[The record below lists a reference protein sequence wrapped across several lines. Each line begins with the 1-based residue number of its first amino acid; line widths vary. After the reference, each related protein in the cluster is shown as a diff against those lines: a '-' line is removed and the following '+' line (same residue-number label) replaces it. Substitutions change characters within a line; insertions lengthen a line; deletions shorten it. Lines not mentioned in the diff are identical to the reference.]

1 MKTLSSTPDFL
12 ARFVALGSFPQDQF
26 LPRPTFKKVVAE
38 AFKQA
43 MLEAYPGLKADVSH
57 AHISQSLPSADAQPA
72 PAPDPPSTWR
82 LIAPS
87 TLLIQGFIDQ
97 RTLNLSADRHR
108 LTIDQKVENPAPL
121 SVSMATLEKLLN
133 EWAPQVIDV
142 FAQALIHFWS
152 TPSPAGVSPWLW
164 LSRVLQV
171 GLSATHNDTH
181 RQPALTQEQSAGL
194 GALSG
199 FADKDQR
206 LKLTMETPLHAYL
219 VNIDTTDAQ
228 GPRRLQIPGLALIT
242 RSIGERLIVMAWSL
256 ADGIEVFDSLQDFAQ
271 TLPRRIPGLADDS
284 PVVWSA
290 YEPEGHFFQALAQT
304 LLDKTLRTLTALG
317 QTARAERWSAGR
329 LALALDEEALM
340 FHFFS
345 AQGSKDF
352 EQLVSKLP
360 QWLTTAARADIR
372 AYSRLLA
379 NQVAQQQSAEGKTF
393 LDDIPTLLDFALQ
406 TLNARMQQDHP
417 DDPVDAAR
425 IDIHDIA
432 IQDLKMAWLTEDVMP
447 LTEFSLTYVG
457 GKPAAFIQVKERSG
471 LPLPTWLNASYIKNL
486 LEEIDIGSL
495 YISLLKANLVD
506 DAEQVTKRKA
516 LFKSQLQAQLP
527 LLALEHKIRDRFG
540 FTEAGWQLVARLM
553 KSNAVPLNN
562 QDCIRPLAF
571 TLYDG
576 ASANI
581 VGNMFVLGPRDLSSG
596 PLVLYRP
603 FATDSLLEFADREA
617 LMKAI
622 RQPGELQDLVVAW
635 LPDSVRSYYAEGGF
649 ERPHLESVVNAGLLA
664 LLPISPAQLADLIIQ
679 DDALAY
685 AFDSHIEALITLS
698 DKQTVSSSE
707 RRWILFKRYAWM
719 LFNGLTFFV
728 SGPLQKAAWVFQTLI
743 SIDETL
749 QARIESDP
757 EAAKQSVISLL
768 LNLSQALLYEGL
780 SFHAALNVHSRLQA
794 PPDLPMPAPLELPTH
809 SAPKLPAASSPAQAV
824 SRKTGPDPDAQAARA
839 YSTLDFSWFNG
850 QPRPSTRQRAALDTF
865 ITDLDISSGTPIEVG
880 PLKGLINFQGNT
892 YAVIDKKTYRISRQD
907 DGVVIQDAKQP
918 TRLGPWLMSDDTGHW
933 DFDLRLRLRGGGP
946 KKRIAQ
952 MREEKKQALT
962 QLVAE
967 EARLM
972 TEKLAR
978 DRVLTLT
985 ETLMA
990 TPSGREATFFERYE
1004 TEFTQWSISARA
1016 LIKTVQKMNDITP
1029 VPSFEAK
1036 MQALWAE
1043 LTLKLFKMQNH
1054 LEEQRKDLP
1063 LTAFSAEFKI
1073 RLSVAINQLGAD
1085 NQQPYLELVEH
1096 LKKAE
1101 VLERKAFDIALMESE
1116 GILETSKLPI
1126 PRDSPLADLFLKK
1139 DKHFFDRH
1147 WAVIYME
1154 TLQELVLN
1162 RAASDLNAEELHA
1175 FNHLNT
1181 DVFVNMGWS
1190 QLRLRLQEGQ
1200 IGVEHIEF
1208 YESAITLYQGLT
1220 ATCENLITLKSE
1232 HFRNEYLPSLLAA
1245 IKPLQSFAE
1254 MQLSKVIWESESS
1267 SSESDEPQPGPSWK
1281 TALPPAK
1288 TKTGAP
1294 RQKVFKTT
1302 DKQVLV
1308 GVVRNRSPD
1317 DPTEIVDV
1325 VDAFS
1330 QMKVSSYR
1338 RGASDEWEQIE
1349 NLRPATPTVV
1359 SHAKSLA
1366 RLEADAVKLL
1376 GRVETSIQQTRAF
1389 AKTSKIPVEIEEIL
1403 EFKSQSLDE
1412 TARQMQVLLAAEG
1425 PDVEPL
1431 TRSQRGIANGLIA
1444 QLELNSVRLRA
1455 EGKRLRISLITD
1467 LPPTAANID
1476 YLKTHD
1482 QVEIV
1487 RLGKRRP
1494 MSGPRKDYVQ
1504 EYEVRSRDGKAL
1516 WYAHFHYSSPDA
1528 APAAFT
1534 AAHLKTE
1541 AHRFM
1546 SAQALYAQAG
1556 STSDVIQIYR
1566 SKITLALAEK
1576 LFLAVQSV

>member
-12 ARFVALGSFPQDQF
+12 SRFIALGSFPQDQF
-26 LPRPTFKKVVAE
+26 LPRPTFAGAVAE
-38 AFKQA
+38 AFTQA
-43 MLEAYPGLKADVSH
+43 MLEAYPGLKADLPH
-57 AHISQSLPSADAQPA
+57 AQIAAALPVADAQPA
-72 PAPDPPSTWR
+72 PAPAPPTSWR

-87 TLLIQGFIDQ
+87 TLLTQGFIDQ
-97 RTLNLSADRHR
+97 RTLNLSADRYR
-108 LTIDQKVENPAPL
+108 LTLDQKVENPAPL
-121 SVSMATLEKLLN
+121 SVSMATLEQLFN

-171 GLSATHNDTH
+171 GLSATQNDTH

-206 LKLTMETPLHAYL
+206 LKLTTETPLHAYL

-256 ADGIEVFDSLQDFAQ
+256 ADGLELFDSLQDFAQ
-271 TLPRRIPGLADDS
+271 SLPRRLPGRANDS

-304 LLDKTLRTLTALG
+304 LLDKTLYTLTALG
-317 QTARAERWSAGR
+317 QTARAERWSAAR

-345 AQGSKDF
+345 AQESKDF
-352 EQLVSKLP
+352 EQLFSKLP
-360 QWLTTAARADIR
+360 QWLTTASRADIR

-379 NQVAQQQSAEGKTF
+379 NQVAQQQVAEGKTF
-393 LDDIPTLLDFALQ
+393 LDDFPTLLDFALQ
-406 TLNARMQQDHP
+406 TLNTRMQQDHP
-417 DDPVDAAR
+417 NDPVDAAR

-432 IQDLKMAWLTEDVMP
+432 IQDLQMAWLTEDVMP
-447 LTEFSLTYVG
+447 LAEFSLTYVG

-471 LPLPTWLNASYIKNL
+471 LPLPTWLNASYIKSL

-527 LLALEHKIRDRFG
+527 LLALEHKIRDTCG
-540 FTEAGWQLVARLM
+540 FTEAGWHLVARLM
-553 KSNAVPLNN
+553 RSDAVPQNN

-576 ASANI
+576 AGVDI

-622 RQPGELQDLVVAW
+622 QQPGELQDLVVAW
-635 LPDSVRSYYAEGGF
+635 LPDSVRSYYADGGF

-664 LLPISPAQLADLIIQ
+664 LLPRSPAQLADLIIK

-685 AFDSHIEALITLS
+685 VFDSHVEALITLS

-728 SGPLQKAAWVFQTLI
+728 SGPLQKAAWVFQTLV

-768 LNLSQALLYEGL
+768 LNLSQTLLYEGL

-794 PPDLPMPAPLELPTH
+794 PPDLPMPAPLELPAQ
-809 SAPKLPAASSPAQAV
+809 SALKPPPPSTPAQAV
-824 SRKTGPDPDAQAARA
+824 SRKTGPNPDAQAVRA
-839 YSTLDFSWFNG
+839 YSALDFSWFNA
-850 QPRPSTRQRAALDTF
+850 QPRPSASQRAALDTF
-865 ITDLDISSGTPIEVG
+865 ISDLDVSSGTTIEVG
-880 PLKGLINFQGNT
+880 PLKGLINFENNT
-892 YAVIDKKTYRISRQD
+892 YAVIDRKTYRVSRQD
-907 DGVVIQDAKQP
+907 DGVVIQDAKKP
-918 TRLGPWLMSDDTGHW
+918 IRFGPWLMSDDAGHW
-933 DFDLRLRLRGGGP
+933 DFDLRLKLRGGGP
-946 KKRIAQ
+946 KKRIAV
-952 MREEKKQALT
+952 MREEKKQALM

-972 TEKLAR
+972 TEKQTR

-985 ETLMA
+985 EKLMA
-990 TPSGREATFFERYE
+990 TPTGRQTTFFERYE
-1004 TEFTQWSISARA
+1004 TEFAEWRVSARA
-1016 LIKTVQKMNDITP
+1016 LINTLQKMNDITP

-1036 MQALWAE
+1036 MQGLWAE
-1043 LTLKLFKMQNH
+1043 LTLKLFKMQNF
-1054 LEEQRKDLP
+1054 LEEQRKELP
-1063 LTAFSAEFKI
+1063 LATFSAEFKI
-1073 RLSVAINQLGAD
+1073 RLSYAINQLASD
-1085 NQQPYLELVEH
+1085 NQQPYLEIIEH

-1101 VLERKAFDIALMESE
+1101 LLEHKAFDIALMESE
-1116 GILETSKLPI
+1116 GIEETSKLPI
-1126 PRDSPLADLFLKK
+1126 PRDSPLADLFLKR

-1154 TLQELVLN
+1154 TLLELVLN
-1162 RAASDLNAEELHA
+1162 RAASDLDAEEMHA
-1175 FNHLNT
+1175 FNHLNS
-1181 DVFVNMGWS
+1181 DAFVNMGWS
-1190 QLRLRLQEGQ
+1190 QLRLRLQGGEAS
-1200 IGVEHIEF
+1200 VEHIEF
-1208 YESAITLYQGLT
+1208 YESAITLYQSLT
-1220 ATCENLITLKSE
+1220 ATCENLIALKSE
-1232 HFRNEYLPSLLAA
+1232 HFRNEYLPSLVAS
-1245 IKPLQSFAE
+1245 IKPLQMFAE

-1281 TALPPAK
+1281 TALPP
-1288 TKTGAP
+1288 TKPKAGAL

-1302 DKQVLV
+1302 EKQVLV
-1308 GVVRNRSPD
+1308 GVVREPSPD

-1349 NLRPATPTVV
+1349 NLRPATPSAV
-1359 SHAKSLA
+1359 SHAKSLS
-1366 RLEADAVKLL
+1366 RLEADAIKLL
-1376 GRVETSIQQTRAF
+1376 DRVEASIQQARAF

-1412 TARQMQVLLAAEG
+1412 TAKQMQGLLSAEG

-1431 TRSQRGIANGLIA
+1431 SRSQRGIANGLVA

-1467 LPPTAANID
+1467 LPPTAAHID
-1476 YLKTHD
+1476 YLKD
-1482 QVEIV
+1482 QGQVDIA
-1487 RLGKRRP
+1487 RRGRRRP
-1494 MSGPRKDYVQ
+1494 LSGPRKDYMQ
-1504 EYEVRSRDGKAL
+1504 EYEIRSRDGKAL
-1516 WYAHFHYSSPDA
+1516 WYAHFHYDSPQA
-1528 APAAFT
+1528 APTAFT

-1541 AHRFM
+1541 AQRFM

-1556 STSDVIQIYR
+1556 STTAVIQIYR
-1566 SKITLALAEK
+1566 SKINLALAEK
-1576 LFLAVQSV
+1576 LFLSVQ

>member
-26 LPRPTFKKVVAE
+26 LPRPTFKNVVAE

-199 FADKDQR
+199 FADKEQR

-256 ADGIEVFDSLQDFAQ
+256 ADGVELFDSLQDFALS
-271 TLPRRIPGLADDS
+271 LPRRIPGLADDS
-284 PVVWSA
+284 PVVWSL
-290 YEPEGHFFQALAQT
+290 YEPEGHFFQALAHT
-304 LLDKTLRTLTALG
+304 LLDKTLHTLTQLG
-317 QTARAERWSAGR
+317 ETARAERWSAAR
-329 LALALDEEALM
+329 LAQALDEEALM
-340 FHFFS
+340 FHLFS
-345 AQGSKDF
+345 PQESTDF
-352 EQLVSKLP
+352 QQLLNTLP
-360 QWLTTAARADIR
+360 QWLTTASRSDIR
-372 AYSRLLA
+372 AYSHLLA
-379 NQVAQQQSAEGKTF
+379 DQVAQQQIAEGKTF
-393 LDDIPTLLDFALQ
+393 LDDIPSLLDFAVQ
-406 TLNARMQQDHP
+406 TLTARLKQNHP
-417 DDPVDAAR
+417 DDPIDVAS

-432 IQDLKMAWLTEDVMP
+432 IQDLQMAWLTEDVMP
-447 LTEFSLTYVG
+447 LAEFALTYVG
-457 GKPAAFIQVKERSG
+457 GKPAAFIEVKERSG
-471 LPLPTWLNASYIKNL
+471 RPLPTWLNASYIKNL

-506 DAEQVTKRKA
+506 DTAQVTRRLT
-516 LFKSQLQAQLP
+516 LFKSQLKAQLP
-527 LLALEHKIRDRFG
+527 LLALEHKIRGTGG
-540 FTEAGWQLVARLM
+540 FTEAGWHLVARLM
-553 KSNAVPLNN
+553 GSNAVPRNN
-562 QDCIRPLAF
+562 LDCIRQLAF

-576 ASANI
+576 ASANL
-581 VGNMFVLGPRDLSSG
+581 VSNMFVLGSRDLSAG
-596 PLVLYRP
+596 PLVLFRP
-603 FATDSLLEFADREA
+603 FATDSLLEFASREA
-617 LMKAI
+617 LMTAI
-622 RQPGELQDLVVAW
+622 QQPGELQDLTLAW
-635 LPDSVRSYYAEGGF
+635 LSDSVRSYYADGGF
-649 ERPHLESVVNAGLLA
+649 ERPHLESVVNQGFLA
-664 LLPISPAQLADLIIQ
+664 LLPRSPAQLVDLIIQ
-679 DDALAY
+679 GDPLAY
-685 AFDSHIEALITLS
+685 AFDSHVEALITLS

-728 SGPLQKAAWVFQTLI
+728 SGPLQKAAWVFQTLV

-768 LNLSQALLYEGL
+768 LNLSQALLHEGL
-780 SFHAALNVHSRLQA
+780 SFHAALNARSRLQA
-794 PPDLPMPAPLELPTH
+794 APDLPMPAPLKLPTT
-809 SAPKLPAASSPAQAV
+809 SVLKAPPANTPKQAV
-824 SRKTGPDPDAQAARA
+824 SRKTGPDPDAQAVRS
-839 YSTLDFSWFNG
+839 YSALDFSWFNA
-850 QPRPSTRQRAALDTF
+850 QPRPSASQRAALDTF
-865 ITDLDISSGTPIEVG
+865 ISDLEVSSGTAIEVG
-880 PLKGLINFQGNT
+880 PLKGLINFENNT
-892 YAVIDKKTYRISRQD
+892 YAVIDKKTYRVSRQD

-933 DFDLRLRLRGGGP
+933 DFDLRLKLRGGGP
-946 KKRIAQ
+946 KKRIAV
-952 MREEKKQALT
+952 MREEKKQALM
-962 QLVAE
+962 QLIAE

-972 TEKLAR
+972 TEKQTR

-985 ETLMA
+985 EKLMA
-990 TPSGREATFFERYE
+990 TPTGREATFFERYE
-1004 TEFTQWSISARA
+1004 TEFTQWSSSARE
-1016 LIKTVQKMNDITP
+1016 LINVIQKMNDITP
-1029 VPSFEAK
+1029 VPSFETK
-1036 MQALWAE
+1036 IQALWGE
-1043 LTLKLFKMQNH
+1043 LTHKLFKMQNF
-1054 LEEQRKDLP
+1054 LEDQRKELP
-1063 LTAFSAEFKI
+1063 LTAFSELFKT
-1073 RLSVAINQLGAD
+1073 RLDDAITQLGTN
-1085 NQQPYLELVEH
+1085 NQQPYLEIIEH

-1101 VLERKAFDIALMESE
+1101 ILERKAFDIAVQESE
-1116 GILETSKLPI
+1116 GIEEVSKYPI
-1126 PRDSPLADLFLKK
+1126 PRKWRMADLFQEE
-1139 DKHFFDRH
+1139 DKFFFDRH
-1147 WAVIYME
+1147 WSVIYMQ
-1154 TLQELVLN
+1154 TLLELVLN

-1175 FNHLNT
+1175 FNYLNT
-1181 DVFVNMGWS
+1181 DAFVNMGWS

-1200 IGVEHIEF
+1200 VSDEHIEF

-1220 ATCENLITLKSE
+1220 ATCENLIALKSE
-1232 HFRNEYLPSLLAA
+1232 HFRNEYLPSLVAA
-1245 IKPLQSFAE
+1245 IKPLKTFAE

-1267 SSESDEPQPGPSWK
+1267 SSSSESDEPQPGPSWK
-1281 TALPPAK
+1281 ITLPTVKAKAGALQ
-1288 TKTGAP
+1288 
-1294 RQKVFKTT
+1294 QKVFKTT
-1302 DKQVLV
+1302 EKQVLV
-1308 GVVRNRSPD
+1308 GVVREPSPD

-1349 NLRPATPTVV
+1349 NLRPATPSLI

-1366 RLEADAVKLL
+1366 RLEADAIKLL
-1376 GRVETSIQQTRAF
+1376 GRVEASIQQARAF
-1389 AKTSKIPVEIEEIL
+1389 AKTSKIPIEIEEIL

-1412 TARQMQVLLAAEG
+1412 TAKHMQTLLSAEG

-1431 TRSQRGIANGLIA
+1431 SHSQRGIANGLIA

-1476 YLKTHD
+1476 YLKAQD

-1516 WYAHFHYSSPDA
+1516 WYAHFHYSSPDTP
-1528 APAAFT
+1528 PAAFT
-1534 AAHLKTE
+1534 AAHLKSE
-1541 AHRFM
+1541 AQRFM

-1556 STSDVIQIYR
+1556 STTDVIQIYR

-1576 LFLAVQSV
+1576 LFLAVQ

>member
-12 ARFVALGSFPQDQF
+12 SRFIALGSFPQDQF
-26 LPRPTFKKVVAE
+26 LPRPTFAGAVAE
-38 AFKQA
+38 AFTQA
-43 MLEAYPGLKADVSH
+43 MLEAYPGLKADLPH
-57 AHISQSLPSADAQPA
+57 AQIAAALPVADAQPA
-72 PAPDPPSTWR
+72 PAPAPPTSWR

-87 TLLIQGFIDQ
+87 TLLTQGFIDQ
-97 RTLNLSADRHR
+97 RTLNLSADRYR
-108 LTIDQKVENPAPL
+108 LTLDQKVENPAPL
-121 SVSMATLEKLLN
+121 SVSMATLEQLFN

-171 GLSATHNDTH
+171 GLSATQNDTH

-206 LKLTMETPLHAYL
+206 LKLTTETPLHAYL

-256 ADGIEVFDSLQDFAQ
+256 ADGLELFDSLQNFAQ
-271 TLPRRIPGLADDS
+271 SLPRRLPGRADDS

-304 LLDKTLRTLTALG
+304 LLDKTLYTLTALG
-317 QTARAERWSAGR
+317 QTARAERWSAAR

-345 AQGSKDF
+345 AQESKDF
-352 EQLVSKLP
+352 EQLFSKLP
-360 QWLTTAARADIR
+360 QWLTTASRADIR

-379 NQVAQQQSAEGKTF
+379 NQVAQQQVAEGKTF

-406 TLNARMQQDHP
+406 TLNTRMQQDHP
-417 DDPVDAAR
+417 NDPVDAAR

-432 IQDLKMAWLTEDVMP
+432 IQDLQMAWLTEDVMP
-447 LTEFSLTYVG
+447 LAEFSLTYVG

-471 LPLPTWLNASYIKNL
+471 LPLPTWLNASYIKSL

-527 LLALEHKIRDRFG
+527 LLALEHKIRDTCG
-540 FTEAGWQLVARLM
+540 FTEAGWHLVARLM
-553 KSNAVPLNN
+553 RSDAVPQNN

-576 ASANI
+576 AGVDI

-622 RQPGELQDLVVAW
+622 QQPGELQDLVVAW
-635 LPDSVRSYYAEGGF
+635 LPDSVRSYYADGGF

-664 LLPISPAQLADLIIQ
+664 LLPRSPAQLADLIIK

-685 AFDSHIEALITLS
+685 VFDSHVEALITLS

-728 SGPLQKAAWVFQTLI
+728 SGPLQKAAWVFQTLV

-768 LNLSQALLYEGL
+768 LNLSQTLLYEGL

-794 PPDLPMPAPLELPTH
+794 PPDLPMPAPLELPAQ
-809 SAPKLPAASSPAQAV
+809 SALKPPAPSTPAQAV
-824 SRKTGPDPDAQAARA
+824 SRKTGPDPDAQAVRA
-839 YSTLDFSWFNG
+839 YSALDFSWFNA
-850 QPRPSTRQRAALDTF
+850 QPRPSASQRAALDTF
-865 ITDLDISSGTPIEVG
+865 ISDLDVSSGTTIEVG
-880 PLKGLINFQGNT
+880 PLKGLINFENNT
-892 YAVIDKKTYRISRQD
+892 YAVIDRKTYRVSRQD
-907 DGVVIQDAKQP
+907 DGVVIQDAKKP
-918 TRLGPWLMSDDTGHW
+918 IRFGPWLMSDDAGHW
-933 DFDLRLRLRGGGP
+933 DFDLRLKLRGGGP
-946 KKRIAQ
+946 KKRIAV
-952 MREEKKQALT
+952 MREEKKQALM

-972 TEKLAR
+972 TEKLTR

-985 ETLMA
+985 EKLMA
-990 TPSGREATFFERYE
+990 TPTGRQTTFFERYE
-1004 TEFTQWSISARA
+1004 TEFAEWRVSARA
-1016 LIKTVQKMNDITP
+1016 LINTLQKMNDITP

-1036 MQALWAE
+1036 MQGLWAE
-1043 LTLKLFKMQNH
+1043 LTLKLFKMQNF
-1054 LEEQRKDLP
+1054 LEEQRKELP
-1063 LTAFSAEFKI
+1063 LATFSAEFKI
-1073 RLSVAINQLGAD
+1073 RLSYAINQLASD
-1085 NQQPYLELVEH
+1085 NQQPYLEIIEH

-1101 VLERKAFDIALMESE
+1101 LLEHKAFDIALMESE
-1116 GILETSKLPI
+1116 GIEETSKLPI
-1126 PRDSPLADLFLKK
+1126 PRDSPLADLFLKR

-1154 TLQELVLN
+1154 TLLELVLN
-1162 RAASDLNAEELHA
+1162 RAASDLNAEEMHA
-1175 FNHLNT
+1175 FNHLNS
-1181 DVFVNMGWS
+1181 DAFVNMGWS
-1190 QLRLRLQEGQ
+1190 QLRLRLQGGEAS
-1200 IGVEHIEF
+1200 VEHIEF
-1208 YESAITLYQGLT
+1208 YESAITLYQSLT
-1220 ATCENLITLKSE
+1220 ATCENLIALKSE
-1232 HFRNEYLPSLLAA
+1232 HFRNEYLPSLVAS
-1245 IKPLQSFAE
+1245 IKPLQMFAE

-1281 TALPPAK
+1281 TALPP
-1288 TKTGAP
+1288 TKPKAGAL

-1302 DKQVLV
+1302 EKQVLV
-1308 GVVRNRSPD
+1308 GVVREPSPD

-1349 NLRPATPTVV
+1349 NLRPATPSAV
-1359 SHAKSLA
+1359 SHAKSLS
-1366 RLEADAVKLL
+1366 RLEADAIKLL
-1376 GRVETSIQQTRAF
+1376 GRVEASIQQARAF

-1412 TARQMQVLLAAEG
+1412 TAKQMQGLLSAEG

-1431 TRSQRGIANGLIA
+1431 SRSQRGIANGLVA

-1467 LPPTAANID
+1467 LPPTAAHID
-1476 YLKTHD
+1476 YLKD
-1482 QVEIV
+1482 QGQVDIV
-1487 RLGKRRP
+1487 RRGRRRP
-1494 MSGPRKDYVQ
+1494 LSGPRKDYMQ
-1504 EYEVRSRDGKAL
+1504 EYEIRSRDGKAL
-1516 WYAHFHYSSPDA
+1516 WYAHFHYDSPQA
-1528 APAAFT
+1528 APTAFT

-1541 AHRFM
+1541 AQRFM

-1556 STSDVIQIYR
+1556 STTAVIQIYR
-1566 SKITLALAEK
+1566 SKINLALAEK
-1576 LFLAVQSV
+1576 LFLSVQ

>member
-12 ARFVALGSFPQDQF
+12 SRFIALGSFPQDQF
-26 LPRPTFKKVVAE
+26 LPRPTFAGAVAE
-38 AFKQA
+38 AFTQA
-43 MLEAYPGLKADVSH
+43 MLEAYPGLKADLPH
-57 AHISQSLPSADAQPA
+57 AQIAAALPVADAQPA
-72 PAPDPPSTWR
+72 PAPAPPTTWR

-87 TLLIQGFIDQ
+87 TLLTQGFIDQ
-97 RTLNLSADRHR
+97 RTLNLSADRYR
-108 LTIDQKVENPAPL
+108 LTLDQKVENPAPL
-121 SVSMATLEKLLN
+121 SVSMATLEQLFN

-171 GLSATHNDTH
+171 GLSATQNDTH
-181 RQPALTQEQSAGL
+181 RQPALPQEQSAGL

-206 LKLTMETPLHAYL
+206 LKLTTETPLHAYL

-256 ADGIEVFDSLQDFAQ
+256 ADGLELFDSLQDFAQ
-271 TLPRRIPGLADDS
+271 SLPRRLPGRADDS

-304 LLDKTLRTLTALG
+304 LLDKTLYTLTALG
-317 QTARAERWSAGR
+317 QTARAERWSAAR

-345 AQGSKDF
+345 AQESKDF
-352 EQLVSKLP
+352 EQLISKLP
-360 QWLTTAARADIR
+360 QWLTTASRADIR

-379 NQVAQQQSAEGKTF
+379 NQVAQQQVAEGKTF

-406 TLNARMQQDHP
+406 TLNTRMQQDHP
-417 DDPVDAAR
+417 NAPVDAAR

-432 IQDLKMAWLTEDVMP
+432 IQDLQMAWLTEDVMP
-447 LTEFSLTYVG
+447 LAEFSLTYVG

-471 LPLPTWLNASYIKNL
+471 LPLPTWLNASYIKSL

-527 LLALEHKIRDRFG
+527 LLALEHKIRDTCG
-540 FTEAGWQLVARLM
+540 FTEAGWHLVARLM
-553 KSNAVPLNN
+553 RSDAVPQNN

-576 ASANI
+576 AGVDI

-622 RQPGELQDLVVAW
+622 QQPGELQDLVVAW
-635 LPDSVRSYYAEGGF
+635 LPDSMRSYYADGGF

-664 LLPISPAQLADLIIQ
+664 LLPRSPAQLADLIIK

-685 AFDSHIEALITLS
+685 VFDSHVEALITLS

-728 SGPLQKAAWVFQTLI
+728 SGPLQKAAWVFQTLV

-768 LNLSQALLYEGL
+768 LNLSQTLLYEGL

-794 PPDLPMPAPLELPTH
+794 PPDLPMPAPLELPVQ
-809 SAPKLPAASSPAQAV
+809 SALKPPPPSTPAQAV
-824 SRKTGPDPDAQAARA
+824 SRKTGPDPDAQAVRA
-839 YSTLDFSWFNG
+839 YSALDFSWFNA
-850 QPRPSTRQRAALDTF
+850 QPRPSASQRAALDTF
-865 ITDLDISSGTPIEVG
+865 ISDLDVSSGTTIEVG
-880 PLKGLINFQGNT
+880 PLKGLINFENNT
-892 YAVIDKKTYRISRQD
+892 YAVIDRKTYRVSRQD
-907 DGVVIQDAKQP
+907 DGVVIQDAKKP
-918 TRLGPWLMSDDTGHW
+918 IRFGPWLMSDDAGHW
-933 DFDLRLRLRGGGP
+933 DFDLRLKLRGGGP
-946 KKRIAQ
+946 KKRIAV
-952 MREEKKQALT
+952 MREEKKQALM

-972 TEKLAR
+972 TEKQTR

-985 ETLMA
+985 EKLMA
-990 TPSGREATFFERYE
+990 TPTGRQTTFFERYE
-1004 TEFTQWSISARA
+1004 TEFAEWRVSARA
-1016 LIKTVQKMNDITP
+1016 LINTLQKMNDITP

-1036 MQALWAE
+1036 MQGLWAE
-1043 LTLKLFKMQNH
+1043 LTLKLFKMQNF
-1054 LEEQRKDLP
+1054 LEEQRKELP
-1063 LTAFSAEFKI
+1063 LATFSAEFKI
-1073 RLSVAINQLGAD
+1073 RLSYAINQLASD
-1085 NQQPYLELVEH
+1085 NQQPYLEIIEH

-1101 VLERKAFDIALMESE
+1101 LLEHKAFDIALMESE
-1116 GILETSKLPI
+1116 GIEETSKLPI
-1126 PRDSPLADLFLKK
+1126 PRDSPLADLFLKR

-1154 TLQELVLN
+1154 TLLELVLN
-1162 RAASDLNAEELHA
+1162 RAASDLNAEEMHA
-1175 FNHLNT
+1175 FNHLNS
-1181 DVFVNMGWS
+1181 DAFVNMGWS
-1190 QLRLRLQEGQ
+1190 QLRLRLQGGEAS
-1200 IGVEHIEF
+1200 VEHIEF
-1208 YESAITLYQGLT
+1208 YESAITLYQSLT
-1220 ATCENLITLKSE
+1220 ATCENLIALKSE
-1232 HFRNEYLPSLLAA
+1232 HFRNEYLPSLVAS
-1245 IKPLQSFAE
+1245 IKPLQMFAE

-1281 TALPPAK
+1281 TALPP
-1288 TKTGAP
+1288 TKPKAGAL

-1302 DKQVLV
+1302 EKQVLV
-1308 GVVRNRSPD
+1308 GVVREPSPD

-1349 NLRPATPTVV
+1349 NLRPATPSAV
-1359 SHAKSLA
+1359 SHAKSLS
-1366 RLEADAVKLL
+1366 RLEADAIKLL
-1376 GRVETSIQQTRAF
+1376 DRVEASIQQARAF

-1412 TARQMQVLLAAEG
+1412 TAKQMQGLLSAEG
-1425 PDVEPL
+1425 SDVEPL
-1431 TRSQRGIANGLIA
+1431 SRSQRGIANGLVA
-1444 QLELNSVRLRA
+1444 QLELNAVRLRA

-1467 LPPTAANID
+1467 LPPTAAHID
-1476 YLKTHD
+1476 YLKD
-1482 QVEIV
+1482 QGQVDIV
-1487 RLGKRRP
+1487 RRGRRRP
-1494 MSGPRKDYVQ
+1494 LSGPRKDYMQ
-1504 EYEVRSRDGKAL
+1504 EYEIRSRDGKAL
-1516 WYAHFHYSSPDA
+1516 WYAHFHYDSPQA
-1528 APAAFT
+1528 APTAFT

-1541 AHRFM
+1541 AQRFM

-1556 STSDVIQIYR
+1556 STTAVIQIYR
-1566 SKITLALAEK
+1566 SKINLALAEK
-1576 LFLAVQSV
+1576 LFLSVQ